1 MKQNTAQ
8 NDNQENT
15 NEAPGNQANNCMMK
29 IVQIVLLWK
38 MIMKILFNSIL
49 LKKYYLL
56 NPLTP
61 GVH

>member
-29 IVQIVLLWK
+29 IVQIVLFWK

>member
-29 IVQIVLLWK
+29 IVQIVLFWK
-38 MIMKILFNSIL
+38 MITEILFNSIL
-49 LKKYYLL
+49 LKKILL
-56 NPLTP
+56 A
-61 GVH
+61 